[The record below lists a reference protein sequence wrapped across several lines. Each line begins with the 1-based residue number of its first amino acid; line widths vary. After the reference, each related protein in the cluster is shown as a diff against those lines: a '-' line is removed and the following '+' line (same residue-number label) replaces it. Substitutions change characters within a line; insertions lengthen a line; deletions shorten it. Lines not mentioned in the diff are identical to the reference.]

1 MIPGAVSEQRLEQRL
16 PGLNTSVKIRRRG
29 IGFNPWRYDLSLHDL
44 SANGMALFSPAL
56 KLELLQKIDFE
67 LSSGGLTTAG
77 CAVVCNVAKSA
88 GKQRYG
94 LLFIETDDSF
104 DAFLTG
110 ESFSSDEV
118 KRLGE
123 EVAEQF
129 MYKRVASTEV
139 LSRVHNQRMVD
150 AVTTMAA
157 RLGQMGLTIKDDR
170 GCVISPVNGVV
181 VDSNGV
187 LSLPVQRL
195 GDTDIKRVDISL
207 ITSDDVSHIRYQI
220 EGIGVFD
227 NIIDLLNHICH
238 CFDQISVS

>member
-16 PGLNTSVKIRRRG
+16 PGLNTSVKIRRRS

-56 KLELLQKIDFE
+56 KLESLQKIDFE

-123 EVAEQF
+123 EVAEQY
-129 MYKRVASTEV
+129 MYQRLDNNQALFRVQ
-139 LSRVHNQRMVD
+139 NQRMID
-150 AVTTMAA
+150 AVTTMAS
-157 RLGQMGLTIKDDR
+157 RLGQMGLTIKDDLGR
-170 GCVISPVNGVV
+170 VV
-181 VDSNGV
+181 RPVDSIVIATNGT
-187 LSLPVQRL
+187 LSVPMLRA
-195 GDTDIKRVDISL
+195 GDKDIKRVNISL
-207 ITSDDVSHIRYQI
+207 ITTADVGLIRYQI
-220 EGIGVFD
+220 NDGGVFD
-227 NIIDLLNHICH
+227 NIIDLLNHLCR
-238 CFDQISVS
+238 CFDQISVA